1 MSFKDIFSEWIKTME
16 LGKKWY
22 RFRRSPLSMIG
33 LIISLSTV
41 VMAVFAPWIA
51 PYPTHAG
58 FFTDFKNATQPPS
71 WQHLFGTD
79 EFGRD
84 VLSRTIFGFRYSLM
98 MAAVVLTL
106 VVPTGV
112 ILGLIAGYYRERWI
126 GKLIMRIADIFI
138 AVPPLV
144 LALSVCSLLT
154 PSAFHAMMAVSLMW
168 WPWYTRLLYNITSSV
183 KEEYFVYAAKVTG
196 ASSFHIMFKEIF
208 PNAMGAVLTK
218 VTLDV
223 GWVILLGASLSFV
236 GLGAQPPTPD
246 LGTMVADGA
255 KFLPDYWWI
264 SLFPALAISYVIL
277 GFNLLGDG
285 IKDAFEG

>member
-1 MSFKDIFSEWIKTME
+1 
-16 LGKKWY
+16 
-22 RFRRSPLSMIG
+22 
-33 LIISLSTV
+33 
-41 VMAVFAPWIA
+41 
-51 PYPTHAG
+51 
-58 FFTDFKNATQPPS
+58 
-71 WQHLFGTD
+71 
-79 EFGRD
+79 
-84 VLSRTIFGFRYSLM
+84 
-98 MAAVVLTL
+98 
-106 VVPTGV
+106 
-112 ILGLIAGYYRERWI
+112 
-126 GKLIMRIADIFI
+126 
-138 AVPPLV
+138 
-144 LALSVCSLLT
+144 
-154 PSAFHAMMAVSLMW
+154 MW